1 MGEAS
6 VVVVEG
12 MGRGA
17 SASHPRSGAPSSR
30 GESACCHCCVGTKG
44 EVSYCD
50 GIFGAHGEV
59 GLLHSFVRP
68 VWRRQVGVER
78 GFTGGGY
85 HWRSRSFL
93 SFTVQC
99 SVSAAATAIDVGTG
113 CLGQRHRCDRTGNSV
128 ARTRV

>member
-44 EVSYCD
+44 EVSYRD
-50 GIFGAHGEV
+50 KIDSVFGTHGGV
-59 GLLHSFVRP
+59 GLLHSFVCP
-68 VWRRQVGVER
+68 V
-78 GFTGGGY
+78 
-85 HWRSRSFL
+85 
-93 SFTVQC
+93 
-99 SVSAAATAIDVGTG
+99 
-113 CLGQRHRCDRTGNSV
+113 
-128 ARTRV
+128 